1 MKTTLSTRTALA
13 LAVAM
18 TLGTGTMAVAQ
29 THADHDHSTPEGM
42 QQHMQLM
49 QQHMQLMQQEQ
60 QGKAAGQHEAEALV
74 RKVDPAA
81 GKITLR
87 HGAIPGMG
95 MGAMTMAYAVKDK
108 AMLDGLKAGDKV
120 RFAAEKVDGS
130 YIVTRIEK
138 AE

>member
-1 MKTTLSTRTALA
+1 MKTTTTQTLAA
-13 LAVAM
+13 LAVAAM
-18 TLGTGTMAVAQ
+18 LGAPIAANAQ

-49 QQHMQLMQQEQ
+49 QQEQ
-60 QGKAAGQHEAEALV
+60 KHAGGAHEAEGLV
-74 RKVDPAA
+74 RKIDAAA

-87 HGAIPGMG
+87 HGAVPGMG
-95 MGAMTMAYAVKDK
+95 MGAMTMVYRVKDK

-130 YIVTRIEK
+130 YIVTRIEQ

>member
-29 THADHDHSTPEGM
+29 THADHDHSTPEG
-42 QQHMQLM
+42 M

>member
-49 QQHMQLMQQEQ
+49 QQEQ
-60 QGKAAGQHEAEALV
+60 QGKAAGKNEAEALV

-95 MGAMTMAYAVKDK
+95 MGAMTMVYAVKDK

>member
-49 QQHMQLMQQEQ
+49 QQEQ
-60 QGKAAGQHEAEALV
+60 QRKAAGEHETEALV

-81 GKITLR
+81 GQITLR
-87 HGAIPGMG
+87 HGAIPGMD
-95 MGAMTMAYAVKDK
+95 MGAMTMVYSVKDK
-108 AMLDGLKAGDKV
+108 TLLDGLKAGDKV

-130 YIVTRIEK
+130 YVVTRIEK

>member
-1 MKTTLSTRTALA
+1 MKNSFQTLATLTLSAALA
-13 LAVAM
+13 APALA
-18 TLGTGTMAVAQ
+18 TGS
-29 THADHDHSTPEGM
+29 HADHDHSTPEGM
-42 QQHMQLM
+42 AQHMQMM
-49 QQHMQLMQQEQ
+49 QDMPGMTATAQSASDQPQTE
-60 QGKAAGQHEAEALV
+60 GVV
-74 RKVDPAA
+74 RKIDLAA

-95 MGAMTMAYAVKDK
+95 MGAMTMVYAVKDK

>member
-1 MKTTLSTRTALA
+1 MKPTLTTRAALAFALST
-13 LAVAM
+13 
-18 TLGTGTMAVAQ
+18 TLGTMAFAQ
-29 THADHDHSTPEGM
+29 TTHADHDHSTPEG
-42 QQHMQLM
+42 M

-87 HGAIPGMG
+87 HGAVPGMD
-95 MGAMTMAYAVKDK
+95 MGAMTMVYAVKDK

-120 RFAAEKVDGS
+120 RFSAEKVDGS
-130 YIVTRIEK
+130 DIVTRIEK